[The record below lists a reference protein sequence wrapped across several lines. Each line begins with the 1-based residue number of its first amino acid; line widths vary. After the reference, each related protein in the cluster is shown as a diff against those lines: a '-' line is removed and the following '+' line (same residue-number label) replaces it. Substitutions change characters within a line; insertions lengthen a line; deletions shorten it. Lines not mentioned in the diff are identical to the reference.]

1 MSGKK
6 VSGGQNQYLK
16 KREETLAAAYN
27 PSIYENFIVLVKNE
41 SQLRGQGTDEVEL
54 FLAVALRSIHGIG

>member
-1 MSGKK
+1 M
-6 VSGGQNQYLK
+6 SGGQNQYLK

-41 SQLRGQGTDEVEL
+41 SQLRGQGTDEVEF
-54 FLAVALRSIHGIG
+54 FLEVALRSIHGIG